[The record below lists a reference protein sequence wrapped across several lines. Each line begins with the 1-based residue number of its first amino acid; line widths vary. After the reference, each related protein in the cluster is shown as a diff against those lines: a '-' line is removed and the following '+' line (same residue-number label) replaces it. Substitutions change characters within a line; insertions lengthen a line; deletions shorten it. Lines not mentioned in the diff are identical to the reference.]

1 MKYLKIGITLI
12 FLLSCLNIFA
22 QKKRKFAE
30 HLIYNTALSY
40 LNRSDAA
47 FSNIERNEWAWNN
60 NVAVNLT
67 SSLYFGIGF
76 FHIRTRD
83 IIAFNPPQKQNYNMA
98 TAFLQY
104 DIYPI
109 IAKQFA
115 VPEGKVRFYP
125 EIHWGFGNYC
135 FCALNT
141 TLEAENAH
149 YFGYGF
155 GMDFYV
161 KKRLAISIGLLAY
174 DPLSEELDSSNRDY
188 YTYKIG
194 LSFDIISQNK

>member
-1 MKYLKIGITLI
+1 MKYFKIIITLI

-30 HLIYNTALSY
+30 HLIYNTTLSY

-47 FSNIERNEWAWNN
+47 FSNIERQELAWNN
-60 NVAVNLT
+60 NVAVSLT

-83 IIAFNPPQKQNYNMA
+83 IATFNLLQKQNYNMA
-98 TAFLQY
+98 IAFLQY

-109 IAKQFA
+109 FAKKF
-115 VPEGKVRFYP
+115 VLPKEKVRFYP
-125 EIHWGFGNYC
+125 ELHWGYGNYC
-135 FCALNT
+135 FCGFNT

-161 KKRLAISIGLLAY
+161 KKKLAISIGLLAY
-174 DPLSEELDSSNRDY
+174 DPLNEEIDASSRDY

-194 LSFDIISQNK
+194 LSFDIIRQ